1 MLKKTILENN
11 NKIITIKKNK
21 STKNKI
27 IDDEEFI
34 NLIEDTNKIDLNK
47 EKKIKNK
54 NLNIFAIKI
63 QKIYRGYIYRLKH
76 LPLILY
82 ILQNYLKNQFVKLI
96 NKTKDGRINSVLDE
110 DEIINLLEKKY
121 YNYIERPKERNW
133 FDIIIKDYYYGW
145 IPVNIKTSKC
155 STSDNTGN
163 LAMCVYSYTNEKLEL
178 NLDKTYNNGEM
189 SKILIEKLKKKEY
202 NKLNKKDYYFIVIN
216 KNNTQEIIINNVKGL
231 TLLTPNINNLPF
243 QVRWDKNKI
252 FEYKKINKSVKQ
264 FVDCLKKPK
273 PSWSETFLSQ
283 IRNINI

>member
-121 YNYIERPKERNW
+121 KNYIERPKERNW
-133 FDIIIKDYYYGW
+133 FDIIIKH
-145 IPVNIKTSKC
+145 
-155 STSDNTGN
+155 
-163 LAMCVYSYTNEKLEL
+163 
-178 NLDKTYNNGEM
+178 
-189 SKILIEKLKKKEY
+189 
-202 NKLNKKDYYFIVIN
+202 
-216 KNNTQEIIINNVKGL
+216 IIMVK
-231 TLLTPNINNLPF
+231 
-243 QVRWDKNKI
+243 
-252 FEYKKINKSVKQ
+252 
-264 FVDCLKKPK
+264 CLK
-273 PSWSETFLSQ
+273 F
-283 IRNINI
+283 